1 MVLQI
6 KSNSHRAA
14 KLNKLNLPKLTPLN
28 YDRDGVKNTSRS

>member
-14 KLNKLNLPKLTPLN
+14 KLNKLNLPNLTTLN
-28 YDRDGVKNTSRS
+28 YDRDGETNPSRS